1 MRRLNILRRIFTTCT
16 NPARRPRR
24 KPDFSC
30 GECERWQR
38 CGLPPH
44 EDCIVR
50 AAQLAR
56 GRPSIRLWLPTC

>member
-1 MRRLNILRRIFTTCT
+1 MRTLNVLRRIFTSCT
-16 NPARRPRR
+16 SPARRRR
-24 KPDFSC
+24 KRDFSC

-56 GRPSIRLWLPTC
+56 GRPMKRMWLPTC

>member
-1 MRRLNILRRIFTTCT
+1 MRTLNIVRRIFTTCIDAIRA
-16 NPARRPRR
+16 PR

-56 GRPSIRLWLPTC
+56 GRPIKRLWLPLC

>member
-1 MRRLNILRRIFTTCT
+1 MRTLNIVRRIFTQCT
-16 NPARRPRR
+16 GSVRRRR
-24 KPDFSC
+24 RPDFSC

-44 EDCIVR
+44 ADCIVR

-56 GRPSIRLWLPTC
+56 GRPSKRLWLPAC